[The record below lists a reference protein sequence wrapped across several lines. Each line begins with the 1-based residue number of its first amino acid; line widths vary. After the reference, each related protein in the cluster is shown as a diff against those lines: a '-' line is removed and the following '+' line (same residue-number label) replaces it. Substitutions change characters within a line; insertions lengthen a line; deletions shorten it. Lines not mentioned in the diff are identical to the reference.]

1 MADPWNRATPVIWP
15 YGANGASGD
24 NFSSL
29 PNGQAKCLGV
39 VQSNPTLSA
48 PYGDLILPVWKVTFA
63 SAPTTGGFLT
73 GYLLFSEDNTTPL
86 WPGGISPTS
95 SADQS
100 ALLAAWLAYDT
111 AGPGAASLALLQ
123 LTLSAGVTT
132 YYPRWHSPRA
142 LIGQIGTYAT
152 VLVYN
157 QSGVALAAYSA
168 GNQSTTYVTESYN

>member
-1 MADPWNRATPVIWP
+1 ME
-15 YGANGASGD
+15 
-24 NFSSL
+24 
-29 PNGQAKCLGV
+29 
-39 VQSNPTLSA
+39 QSHP
-48 PYGDLILPVWKVTFA
+48 GDLAVWGQRCLWRQLLEPSKRASEVPRRRAIQPYPIGAVWRFDPPGVESHLW

-111 AGPGAASLALLQ
+111 WSWRRNLALLQ